1 MVEPANRAEVAA
13 ATEMMSTIE
22 RARSRCCRAFYAGRL
37 RLATRTIAWTVPI
50 TIVSV
55 VSRPG
60 ARALLLCVPFS
71 VLVFVFAFIGGGW
84 KQALRPGL
92 HAGLALSLL
101 PCALVGRRPC
111 LSACESCSSAWIVA
125 SVVAAGVLALYFHSG
140 REGRRWAGIIT
151 LALSG
156 PLPILD
162 Q

>member
-22 RARSRCCRAFYAGRL
+22 RARSRCCRAFHAGRL

-50 TIVSV
+50 MIVSV

-71 VLVFVFAFIGGGW
+71 VLAFAFAFTGG
-84 KQALRPGL
+84 KQSLRPGL

-140 REGRRWAGIIT
+140 RELRRWAGIIT
-151 LALSG
+151 LALLG
-156 PLPILD
+156 PLPMLD